1 MGLDS
6 VELVMEWEK
15 YFQIEI
21 PDKEAANMLTVEDAV
36 EYISSQV
43 RYSNQHTDI
52 KEKILMEFR
61 NAVVGMGIA
70 FSITPF
76 DGIYQLIP
84 LKDVETWKAISLETK
99 LDMPEPIL
107 TGFFGNFIERIFP
120 QKDNFDSTTLE
131 RFIDLLAAVNYEKII
146 DRNHIQNKYEIMVA
160 VIGITIEK
168 IGVSPFE
175 VYLNSSFTNDL
186 GID

>member
-21 PDKEAANMLTVEDAV
+21 PDKDAANMSTVEDAV

-43 RYSNQHTDI
+43 RYSKQHTDI
-52 KEKILMEFR
+52 KEKILIEFR
-61 NAVVGMGIA
+61 NAVVKLGIS
-70 FSITPF
+70 FSITPLDSVF
-76 DGIYQLIP
+76 QLIP

-107 TGFFGNFIERIFP
+107 TGFFGNLIERIFP
-120 QKDNFDSTTLE
+120 QKDHLGLTTLE

-146 DRNHIQNKYEIMVA
+146 DRNQIQNKYEIMVA
-160 VIGITIEK
+160 VVGITIEK

-175 VYLNSSFTNDL
+175 VYLNSSFTKDL